1 MEPCAEIHHTQFA
14 FLLNLLANLLMFPFA
29 KTRPGIESVRQKR
42 TPTDQVENAKPA
54 ISHAFDRLVYELFDS
69 ANQNQHVDR
78 VFDFFR

>member
-14 FLLNLLANLLMFPFA
+14 FLLNLLANLQYVLNTKFEEGRMIRLLMFPFA

-54 ISHAFDRLVYELFDS
+54 TLMHLTASS
-69 ANQNQHVDR
+69 MN
-78 VFDFFR
+78 